1 MIQWMLPIWPLILVP
16 FINHAWTSGSS
27 WFTECWSLAC
37 KTLSMTFLAWEL
49 NAIVPWCEHSLVL
62 PFLGIEMRIDLF
74 QSCGHCLVF
83 QICWHIEYN
92 TLIALSFR
100 VLNSSIGI
108 PSHLLALLTSV
119 LPKAYLNSHSRMSGS
134 EWLTTLSWLSGSL
147 RSFLYSSSMYSF
159 HLFLISSA
167 STRSPPF
174 YLLLCPSLGK
184 MFPWYF
190 QFYCIDLWAFSFF
203 CFLLVLCTVHWKRAS
218 FLSVLFFGTVSLV
231 GYTFPFLPC
240 FFFSSF
246 FSYL

>member
-159 HLFLISSA
+159 HFFFISST
-167 STRSPPF
+167 STRS
-174 YLLLCPSLGK
+174 LLFLSSIVSNFGQNNPLIFPIFLKRSLV
-184 MFPWYF
+184 FP
-190 QFYCIDLWAFSFF
+190 LVLFSSIFRHCSLKKSF
-203 CFLLVLCTVHWKRAS
+203 LFLLVPLWNSAFSWVYLYGSLSCHGERA
-218 FLSVLFFGTVSLV
+218 
-231 GYTFPFLPC
+231 C
-240 FFFSSF
+240 MIQ
-246 FSYL
+246 